1 MAQASVV
8 STSGT
13 WKSSFSKACRPS
25 HLRRADAHVPRRTH
39 AFRTRAVVVET
50 PPNLDLDHVVEL
62 EITTSVS
69 RPLPEYDSDSD
80 VSIENKH
87 SNSALAFVSSACAR
101 DAALA
106 GGPEPA
112 TRIDSRNGE
121 YRGLVSQH
129 PLWRVKAPGFAGRL
143 FFVGPKVELY
153 PVNVFEL
160 ECVSNQ
166 SNSSQSYEESLKESH
181 SATLTLTQIK
191 GEMVGTPPSIVTWI
205 NKAYRA
211 EKTVTSVEIDF
222 DKKKI
227 TTSLALKIVLE
238 IPKPFRFVDKKKIEK
253 GMRDAFEPQTSDAM
267 GKVCDEVAEAYL
279 EWMGEK
285 G

>member
-1 MAQASVV
+1 M
-8 STSGT
+8 
-13 WKSSFSKACRPS
+13 
-25 HLRRADAHVPRRTH
+25 PRRTH